1 MKNSSIVDLSQPS
14 RRAVSRRLIRS
25 FAATAFAATT
35 ITIALTSTTLVH
47 ALDATPVSPKT
58 ILAQQTIPGVGLV
71 VKKRPGN
78 AQVANLTSAADGTF
92 AVKGLARG
100 TYDISVGDDKPR
112 TIEVGADGNI
122 RGKVSGDGK
131 YEITTNKNSYVGHVT
146 LLR

>member
-1 MKNSSIVDLSQPS
+1 MKNSSLVHLSQPS
-14 RRAVSRRLIRS
+14 RRAVSRRLIGS

-35 ITIALTSTTLVH
+35 ITIALASTTLVH
-47 ALDATPVSPKT
+47 ALDATPVWPKT

>member
-1 MKNSSIVDLSQPS
+1 MKNSSLVDLSQPS
-14 RRAVSRRLIRS
+14 RRAVSRRLIGS

-58 ILAQQTIPGVGLV
+58 IQLLQIPGVGLV

-78 AQVANLTSAADGTF
+78 APVANLTSAADGTF

-100 TYDISVGDDKPR
+100 TYDVSVGDDKPR

>member
-1 MKNSSIVDLSQPS
+1 MKNSSLVDLSQPS

-25 FAATAFAATT
+25 FAATAFVATT

-47 ALDATPVSPKT
+47 ALDATPVSPNPP
-58 ILAQQTIPGVGLV
+58 AAGIPGVGIV

-78 AQVANLTSAADGTF
+78 AQVANLTSAAEGTF

-100 TYDISVGDDKPR
+100 TYDISVGEDKPR